1 MNTKPTTIKKKRSK
15 KKNKTEEYNQENNQE
30 RNHLDQ
36 KYLCG
41 YGKERKVVF
50 ILRAFAKS
58 EKNLS
63 FCFLKLMSYDRK

>member
-36 KYLCG
+36 KHLCG

-50 ILRAFAKS
+50 ILRVFAKS
-58 EKNLS
+58 EKILAFVFS
-63 FCFLKLMSYDRK
+63 SS